1 MADPQDAGVGRGTL
15 TIPVEGM
22 TCASCVLRVEKAL
35 KKVEG
40 VSAAS
45 VNLATEQTTI
55 TFDPLKVTVDRLR
68 DAVSDAGYSLGKP
81 IGEENPEESAER
93 YETGVRRLKF
103 DLALSAGLT
112 LPVMLISM
120 SSMTSWFH
128 RVVPLDMKEVNEIL
142 LLLTAPVLLYAG
154 RRFFKGFWKTARH
167 GTADMN
173 TLVAVG
179 TGAAF
184 LYSAVATLV
193 PGWLAGAARGE
204 SVYYDTA
211 ATIITLILAG
221 RYLEARAR
229 RRASDALRSLLA
241 LQPATARV
249 IREGKE
255 IDIPVAGVVAGDVA
269 VIRPG
274 ERIPVDGVVASGS
287 TTVDE
292 SMVTGESLPIA
303 KSGGD
308 RLVGG
313 TVNRNGSVT
322 LRATAVGEHT
332 VLAQIVKLVEE
343 AQGSK
348 APIQDLADR
357 IASVFVPVVIALAL
371 LTFAGWLFVADA
383 TFVRS
388 LVNFIAVLI
397 IACPCALGLA
407 TPTAMTVA
415 VGVAATH
422 GFLIRNTGSLEK
434 LTSVSTI
441 VMDKTGTLTSGKPTV
456 TDVVPLWENTREGL
470 LGLAAAVER
479 QSEHPLAEAIIDS
492 ARRSHVEIRQA
503 ESFRSLT
510 GLGVAAVVD
519 GRRVVAGNFAMMAG
533 EGVDVSAALAAA
545 GRLSGEGKS
554 ILFVAVDGKA
564 AGAIAVADR
573 IKPTSAQA
581 VGDLRQ
587 MGIDV
592 IMLTGDNETTA
603 RAIASQSGIERVL
616 AGVLPAGKAAG
627 IRGLQAEGRTVAMVG
642 DGINDAPALAIA
654 DVGIALGTGTD
665 IAMDAADITLM
676 KGDLAA
682 IGSAIRLSSAT
693 LRIIRQNLFW
703 AFMYN
708 VVAIPLAALGLLT
721 PEVAAGAMA
730 LSSVSVVTN
739 SLRLRRFAP

>member
-1 MADPQDAGVGRGTL
+1 MADSHDAGVSRGTL
-15 TIPVEGM
+15 TMPVEGM

-55 TFDPLKVTVDRLR
+55 TFDPLKVSVERLR
-68 DAVSDAGYSLGKP
+68 EAVSDAGYTLGKP
-81 IGEENPEESAER
+81 IGEENPGESAER
-93 YETGVRRLKF
+93 YKSGVRRLKF
-103 DLALSAGLT
+103 DLILSVALT
-112 LPVMLISM
+112 LPVMIVSM
-120 SSMTSWFH
+120 FSMTQWFH
-128 RVVPLDMKEVNEIL
+128 NVIPLGMKERNVLL
-142 LLLTAPVLLYAG
+142 LLLTAPILLYSG
-154 RRFFKGFWKTARH
+154 RRFFEGFWKTARH

-184 LYSAVATLV
+184 LYSAVATLF
-193 PGWLAGAARGE
+193 PGWLAGSANGE
-204 SVYYDTA
+204 SVYFDTA
-211 ATIITLILAG
+211 ATIITLILTG

-229 RRASDALRSLLA
+229 RRASDAIRNLIA
-241 LQPATARV
+241 LQPSTARV
-249 IREGKE
+249 IRDGKE
-255 IDIPVAGVVAGDVA
+255 TDIPVAGVIAGDIV

-274 ERIPVDGVVASGS
+274 ERIPVDGLVASGS

-292 SMVTGESLPIA
+292 SMVTGESLPIE
-303 KSGGD
+303 KSSGD

-348 APIQDLADR
+348 APIQNLADR
-357 IASVFVPVVIALAL
+357 IASVFVPSVIALAL

-383 TFVRS
+383 TFTHS

-407 TPTAMTVA
+407 TPTAMTVG

-422 GFLIRNTGSLEK
+422 GILIRNAGSLER

-456 TDVVPLWENTREGL
+456 TDVIPLWENTREGL
-470 LGLAAAVER
+470 LGFAAAVER
-479 QSEHPLAEAIIDS
+479 QSEHPLAEAIVES
-492 ARRSHVEIRQA
+492 ARQSHVGIREA

-510 GLGVAAVVD
+510 GLGVTAVVD
-519 GRRVVAGNFAMMAG
+519 GRRVAAGNHAMMAG
-533 EGVDVSAALAAA
+533 EGIDVSAALTVVA
-545 GRLSGEGKS
+545 RLSEEGKS
-554 ILFVAVDGKA
+554 ILFVAIDGKA
-564 AGAIAVADR
+564 AGFIAVADR

-592 IMLTGDNETTA
+592 IMMTGDNETTA
-603 RAIASQSGIERVL
+603 RAIASQSGIKRVL
-616 AGVLPAGKAAG
+616 AGILPAGKAAS
-627 IRGLQAEGRTVAMVG
+627 IRSLQAEGKTVAMVG
-642 DGINDAPALAIA
+642 DGINDAPALAVA

-676 KGDLAA
+676 KGDLSTIAA
-682 IGSAIRLSSAT
+682 AIRLSSAT

-721 PEVAAGAMA
+721 PVVAAGAMA

>member
-229 RRASDALRSLLA
+229 RRASDALRSLPVSYTHLT
-241 LQPATARV
+241 LPTILRV
-249 IREGKE
+249 
-255 IDIPVAGVVAGDVA
+255 
-269 VIRPG
+269 
-274 ERIPVDGVVASGS
+274 
-287 TTVDE
+287 
-292 SMVTGESLPIA
+292 
-303 KSGGD
+303 
-308 RLVGG
+308 
-313 TVNRNGSVT
+313 
-322 LRATAVGEHT
+322 
-332 VLAQIVKLVEE
+332 
-343 AQGSK
+343 
-348 APIQDLADR
+348 
-357 IASVFVPVVIALAL
+357 
-371 LTFAGWLFVADA
+371 
-383 TFVRS
+383 
-388 LVNFIAVLI
+388 
-397 IACPCALGLA
+397 
-407 TPTAMTVA
+407 
-415 VGVAATH
+415 
-422 GFLIRNTGSLEK
+422 
-434 LTSVSTI
+434 
-441 VMDKTGTLTSGKPTV
+441 
-456 TDVVPLWENTREGL
+456 
-470 LGLAAAVER
+470 
-479 QSEHPLAEAIIDS
+479 
-492 ARRSHVEIRQA
+492 
-503 ESFRSLT
+503 
-510 GLGVAAVVD
+510 
-519 GRRVVAGNFAMMAG
+519 
-533 EGVDVSAALAAA
+533 
-545 GRLSGEGKS
+545 
-554 ILFVAVDGKA
+554 
-564 AGAIAVADR
+564 
-573 IKPTSAQA
+573 
-581 VGDLRQ
+581 
-587 MGIDV
+587 
-592 IMLTGDNETTA
+592 
-603 RAIASQSGIERVL
+603 
-616 AGVLPAGKAAG
+616 
-627 IRGLQAEGRTVAMVG
+627 
-642 DGINDAPALAIA
+642 
-654 DVGIALGTGTD
+654 
-665 IAMDAADITLM
+665 
-676 KGDLAA
+676 
-682 IGSAIRLSSAT
+682 
-693 LRIIRQNLFW
+693 
-703 AFMYN
+703 
-708 VVAIPLAALGLLT
+708 
-721 PEVAAGAMA
+721 
-730 LSSVSVVTN
+730 
-739 SLRLRRFAP
+739 